1 MLDILSAVLVITR
14 PTELITDDG
23 IYNTAYFQS
32 ERCSALIRLSLL
44 KNCSDGTRSSCDTV
58 GQSNPSL
65 LSRPNYNRQNFGICY
80 PRSHYNKRLVTS
92 FNNLNLCR
100 FIVAVLL
107 FEVAV
112 GRDQESNRNWSNLSS
127 IFFLQVFSSSWKD
140 GPMFGSPNTTEKR
153 QYLSSHQRHILT

>member
-112 GRDQESNRNWSNLSS
+112 GRDQESNRN
-127 IFFLQVFSSSWKD
+127 
-140 GPMFGSPNTTEKR
+140 
-153 QYLSSHQRHILT
+153 